1 MQRLLLRFHKILL
14 AALLLTALP
23 FAVPAPARD
32 AEKARIVD
40 LAMEVEDHKVFV
52 SFALEGAVDEKLEQ
66 RIASGLATGIVFDFE
81 LVRVR
86 KRWFNKNVKTGNLQ
100 VIVMYNAVSREYLVN
115 YKHDGDL
122 IESRLIRDLEE
133 LYTILT
139 RVERLEVFS
148 LEGLA
153 GEQLQVRAR
162 AELGTRSI
170 LFFIPS
176 IRATDWSESPR
187 FRVGRNGE
195 TEEEAGKGD
204 GKKDEE

>member
-1 MQRLLLRFHKILL
+1 MV
-14 AALLLTALP
+14 ALP

-32 AEKARIVD
+32 GEKARIVD
-40 LAMEVEDHKVFV
+40 LLTEVEEGKVLV

-66 RIASGLATGIVFDFE
+66 RIASGLATGIVFDFA

-86 KRWFNKNVKTGNLQ
+86 KGWFNKNVKTGSLQ

-133 LYTILT
+133 LYAILT
-139 RVERLEVFS
+139 RIERLEIFS
-148 LEGLA
+148 LAGLD
-153 GEQLQVRAR
+153 GEHLHVRVR

-176 IRATDWSESPR
+176 IRATDWAESQR
-187 FRVGRNGE
+187 FRVGTNGQAA
-195 TEEEAGKGD
+195 EEAGKGER
-204 GKKDEE
+204 KKDEE